1 MKTFKQFFTE
11 NQKKYVILLPG
22 GYKPPTKGH
31 MHMIESYNDNS
42 LVSKVIILIGTKER
56 EGFTKR
62 DSLKVFNLY
71 GIDSLSKVV
80 IEDTKIDNPMVAGFD
95 FVEKDP
101 RAEQYKGMIIGF
113 GASNKGSDAERAEKL
128 VKYFDKNPDKLRKG
142 LEVGIPPII
151 AALKAEGNNPVSATN
166 LRLAI
171 KAKDLITMSKLIP
184 DKVRAE
190 DFLKL
195 FNK

>member
-1 MKTFKQFFTE
+1 MKTFRQFFIE

-31 MHMIESYNDNS
+31 MHMIKSYNDNS
-42 LVSKVIILIGTKER
+42 LVSKVIVLIGPKER

-62 DSLKVFNLY
+62 NSLKVFNLY
-71 GIDSLSKVV
+71 GIDSLAKVT
-80 IEDTKIDNPMVAGFD
+80 IEDTNIDNPMVAGFD

-101 RAEQYKGMIIGF
+101 RAVQYKGMIIGF

-128 VKYFDKNPDKLRKG
+128 VKYFDKNPDRLREG
-142 LEVGIPPII
+142 LQVGIPPIVT
-151 AALKAEGNNPVSATN
+151 ALKAEDNEPVSATN

-171 KAKDLITMSKLIP
+171 KAGDIKKISKLIP
-184 DKVRAE
+184 DNVHAE
-190 DFLKL
+190 DFLKI